1 MNGKK
6 IQRSR
11 TEMRENENTLCVRD
25 RKLESVEINE
35 KLKLPLSSFSYPR
48 MSRGG
53 CKCGLEEEKC
63 RKRVTAPAVIK
74 MTDVCSR
81 WRVFYDLYRHSI

>member
-35 KLKLPLSSFSYPR
+35 KLKLPLSSFSYAR

-53 CKCGLEEEKC
+53 
-63 RKRVTAPAVIK
+63 
-74 MTDVCSR
+74 
-81 WRVFYDLYRHSI
+81 